1 MVQTQLQSLL
11 LMNLEMRPV
20 QFEDTARMV
29 VGLGHRKAPME
40 FIEEI
45 GESDGC
51 FHFPVH
57 QEHYPNL

>member
-1 MVQTQLQSLL
+1 
-11 LMNLEMRPV
+11 
-20 QFEDTARMV
+20 MV

-51 FHFPVH
+51 FYFPVH
-57 QEHYPNL
+57 PEHYPNP